1 VPVGY
6 KIQILNRFLE
16 VISDVIRSFLKKNMK
31 KTSMIL
37 CGMMLLASSAMA
49 QVKVIAH
56 RGYWNSPGAAQNSIA
71 AMQNA
76 KKADVWG
83 SEFDVHITT
92 DGIVV
97 VNHDDDIHGIIIEE
111 AKYADIKNLKLAN
124 GEPIATLKSYLEA
137 GKKLAPMQ
145 LILEIKAHQTPER
158 EDRCVKACLDLVKAA
173 GMEKQVDY
181 ISFSM
186 HACEELV
193 KLNPQARVYYLGS
206 DVAPEVIKQ
215 KGFAGI
221 DYYGG
226 ALLKNPNWIKES
238 HDLGMK
244 VNVWTID
251 QMKEIQKCVD
261 SGVDFITTNKPEE
274 AKKIAEGKLSFK

>member
-1 VPVGY
+1 
-6 KIQILNRFLE
+6 
-16 VISDVIRSFLKKNMK
+16 MK

-37 CGMMLLASSAMA
+37 CGLMLMASSAMA

-71 AMQNA
+71 SMRNA
-76 KKADVWG
+76 QKAGAWG

-92 DGIVV
+92 DGVIV
-97 VNHDDDIHGIIIEE
+97 VNHDDDIHGVITED
-111 AKYADIKNLKLAN
+111 AKYEDIKNMKLAN
-124 GEPIATLKSYLEA
+124 GETISTLSEYLKE

-186 HACEELV
+186 HACEEVV
-193 KLNPQARVYYLGS
+193 KQNPQAKVYYLGS
-206 DVAPEVIKQ
+206 DVPPDIIKQ

-226 ALLKNPNWIKES
+226 ALVKNPAWIKQS

-251 QMKEIQKCVD
+251 EMKAIQQCVN
-261 SGVDFITTNKPEE
+261 SGVDFITTDKPEE
-274 AKKIAEGKLSFK
+274 AKKIAEGKLKF

>member
-1 VPVGY
+1 
-6 KIQILNRFLE
+6 
-16 VISDVIRSFLKKNMK
+16 
-31 KTSMIL
+31 
-37 CGMMLLASSAMA
+37 
-49 QVKVIAH
+49 
-56 RGYWNSPGAAQNSIA
+56 
-71 AMQNA
+71 
-76 KKADVWG
+76 
-83 SEFDVHITT
+83 
-92 DGIVV
+92 
-97 VNHDDDIHGIIIEE
+97 
-111 AKYADIKNLKLAN
+111 
-124 GEPIATLKSYLEA
+124 
-137 GKKLAPMQ
+137 MQ

>member
-1 VPVGY
+1 
-6 KIQILNRFLE
+6 
-16 VISDVIRSFLKKNMK
+16 MK

-37 CGMMLLASSAMA
+37 CGMMLLASSALA

-56 RGYWNSPGAAQNSIA
+56 RGYWNSLGAAQNSIV

-238 HDLGMK
+238 HDMGMK

-261 SGVDFITTNKPEE
+261 SGVDFITTNKLEE
-274 AKKIAEGKLSFK
+274 AKKIAEGKLCFK

>member
-1 VPVGY
+1 
-6 KIQILNRFLE
+6 
-16 VISDVIRSFLKKNMK
+16 MK

-37 CGMMLLASSAMA
+37 CGMMLLASSALA

-56 RGYWNSPGAAQNSIA
+56 RGYWNSLGAAQNSIV

-238 HDLGMK
+238 HDMGMK

-251 QMKEIQKCVD
+251 QMKEIQKYVD

>member
-1 VPVGY
+1 
-6 KIQILNRFLE
+6 
-16 VISDVIRSFLKKNMK
+16 MK

-37 CGMMLLASSAMA
+37 CGMMLLASSALA

-56 RGYWNSPGAAQNSIA
+56 RGYWNSLGAAQNSIV

-92 DGIVV
+92 DDIVV

-238 HDLGMK
+238 HDMGMK

-274 AKKIAEGKLSFK
+274 SKKIAEGKLSFK

>member
-1 VPVGY
+1 
-6 KIQILNRFLE
+6 
-16 VISDVIRSFLKKNMK
+16 MK

-56 RGYWNSPGAAQNSIA
+56 RGHWNSQGAAQNSIA

-92 DGIVV
+92 DGTVV
-97 VNHDDDIHGIIIEE
+97 VNHDDDIHGIIIEN

-158 EDRCVKACLDLVKAA
+158 EDRCVKACLDLVKAT

-193 KLNPQARVYYLGS
+193 KLNPQARVYNLGS
-206 DVAPEVIKQ
+206 DVAPKVIKQ

-274 AKKIAEGKLSFK
+274 AKKIAEGKLCFK

>member
-1 VPVGY
+1 
-6 KIQILNRFLE
+6 
-16 VISDVIRSFLKKNMK
+16 
-31 KTSMIL
+31 MIL
-37 CGMMLLASSAMA
+37 CGMMLLASSALA

-56 RGYWNSPGAAQNSIA
+56 RGYWNSPSAAQNSIA

-92 DGIVV
+92 DGTVV
-97 VNHDDDIHGIIIEE
+97 VNHDDDIHGIIIED

-251 QMKEIQKCVD
+251 QMKEIQKCID
-261 SGVDFITTNKPEE
+261 SGVDFVTTNKPEE

>member
-1 VPVGY
+1 MSWFVMFAESAFRGCSSLFD
-6 KIQILNRFLE
+6 II
-16 VISDVIRSFLKKNMK
+16 ISDSVTSIGNEAFLF
-31 KTSMIL
+31 
-37 CGMMLLASSAMA
+37 C
-49 QVKVIAH
+49 
-56 RGYWNSPGAAQNSIA
+56 NSLHSLVLP
-71 AMQNA
+71 
-76 KKADVWG
+76 D
-83 SEFDVHITT
+83 T
-92 DGIVV
+92 VV
-97 VNHDDDIHGIIIEE
+97 VNQDDDIHGIIIEN
-111 AKYADIKNLKLAN
+111 AKYADIKNL
-124 GEPIATLKSYLEA
+124 
-137 GKKLAPMQ
+137 KLAPMQ

-158 EDRCVKACLDLVKAA
+158 EDRCVKACLDLVKAT

-193 KLNPQARVYYLGS
+193 KLNPQARVYNLGS
-206 DVAPEVIKQ
+206 DVAPKVIKQ

-261 SGVDFITTNKPEE
+261 SGVDFITTNKLEE
-274 AKKIAEGKLSFK
+274 AKKIAEGKLNFK

>member
-1 VPVGY
+1 
-6 KIQILNRFLE
+6 
-16 VISDVIRSFLKKNMK
+16 MK
-31 KTSMIL
+31 KISMIV
-37 CGMMLLASSAMA
+37 CGLMLMASSAIA

-56 RGYWNSPGAAQNSIA
+56 RGYWNSPGAAQNTLAS
-71 AMQNA
+71 MRNA
-76 KKADVWG
+76 QEAGAWG

-92 DGIVV
+92 DGEVV
-97 VNHDDDIHGIIIEE
+97 VNHDDDIHGIIIED
-111 AKYADIKNLKLAN
+111 AKYADIKNMQLAN
-124 GEPIATLKSYLEA
+124 GETLATLKSYLET
-137 GKKLAPMQ
+137 GKKLSPMR
-145 LILEIKAHQTPER
+145 LVLEVKAHQTPER

-173 GMEKQVDY
+173 GMEEQVDY

-186 HACEELV
+186 HACEEIV

-206 DVAPEVIKQ
+206 DVAPDIIKA

-226 ALLKNPNWIKES
+226 AILKNPNWIKQS

-251 QMKEIQKCVD
+251 EMKQIQQCVD
-261 SGVDFITTNKPEE
+261 AGVDFITTDKPVE
-274 AKKIAEGKLSFK
+274 AKKIAEGKLKF

>member
-1 VPVGY
+1 
-6 KIQILNRFLE
+6 
-16 VISDVIRSFLKKNMK
+16 
-31 KTSMIL
+31 
-37 CGMMLLASSAMA
+37 
-49 QVKVIAH
+49 
-56 RGYWNSPGAAQNSIA
+56 
-71 AMQNA
+71 
-76 KKADVWG
+76 
-83 SEFDVHITT
+83 
-92 DGIVV
+92 
-97 VNHDDDIHGIIIEE
+97 
-111 AKYADIKNLKLAN
+111 
-124 GEPIATLKSYLEA
+124 
-137 GKKLAPMQ
+137 MQ
-145 LILEIKAHQTPER
+145 LILEVKAHQTPER
-158 EDRCVKACLDLVKAA
+158 EDRCVKACLDLVKAT

-206 DVAPEVIKQ
+206 DVAPKVIKQ

-274 AKKIAEGKLSFK
+274 AKKIAEGKLCFK

>member
-1 VPVGY
+1 
-6 KIQILNRFLE
+6 
-16 VISDVIRSFLKKNMK
+16 MK

-37 CGMMLLASSAMA
+37 CGMMLLASSALA

-56 RGYWNSPGAAQNSIA
+56 RGYWNSLGAAQNSIV

-76 KKADVWG
+76 KKAEVWG

-274 AKKIAEGKLSFK
+274 TKKIAEGKLSFK

>member
-1 VPVGY
+1 
-6 KIQILNRFLE
+6 
-16 VISDVIRSFLKKNMK
+16 MK

-37 CGMMLLASSAMA
+37 CGMMLLASSALA

-56 RGYWNSPGAAQNSIA
+56 RGYWNSLGAAQNSIV

-97 VNHDDDIHGIIIEE
+97 VNHDDDIHGIIIED

-238 HDLGMK
+238 HDMGMK

>member
-1 VPVGY
+1 
-6 KIQILNRFLE
+6 
-16 VISDVIRSFLKKNMK
+16 
-31 KTSMIL
+31 MIL
-37 CGMMLLASSAMA
+37 CGMMLLASSALA

-56 RGYWNSPGAAQNSIA
+56 RGYWNSLGAAQNSIV

-76 KKADVWG
+76 KKAEVWG

>member
-1 VPVGY
+1 
-6 KIQILNRFLE
+6 
-16 VISDVIRSFLKKNMK
+16 MK

-37 CGMMLLASSAMA
+37 CGMMLLASSALA

-56 RGYWNSPGAAQNSIA
+56 RGYWNSLGAAQNSIV

-97 VNHDDDIHGIIIEE
+97 VNHDDDIHGIIIED

-158 EDRCVKACLDLVKAA
+158 EDRCVKACLDQVKAA

-238 HDLGMK
+238 HDMGMK

-274 AKKIAEGKLSFK
+274 AKKIAEGKLCFK

>member
-1 VPVGY
+1 
-6 KIQILNRFLE
+6 
-16 VISDVIRSFLKKNMK
+16 MK

-37 CGMMLLASSAMA
+37 CGMMLLASSALA

-56 RGYWNSPGAAQNSIA
+56 RGYWNSLGAAQNSIV

-76 KKADVWG
+76 KKAEVWG

-206 DVAPEVIKQ
+206 DVAPAVIKQ

>member
-1 VPVGY
+1 
-6 KIQILNRFLE
+6 
-16 VISDVIRSFLKKNMK
+16 MK

-37 CGMMLLASSAMA
+37 CGMMLLASSALA

-56 RGYWNSPGAAQNSIA
+56 RGYWNSLGAAQNSIV

-76 KKADVWG
+76 KKAEVWG

-206 DVAPEVIKQ
+206 DVAPKVIKQ

>member
-1 VPVGY
+1 
-6 KIQILNRFLE
+6 
-16 VISDVIRSFLKKNMK
+16 MK

-37 CGMMLLASSAMA
+37 CGMMLLASSALA

-56 RGYWNSPGAAQNSIA
+56 RGYWNSLGAAQNSIV

>member
-1 VPVGY
+1 MRNDAFG
-6 KIQILNRFLE
+6 IFRH
-16 VISDVIRSFLKKNMK
+16 
-31 KTSMIL
+31 
-37 CGMMLLASSAMA
+37 GSS
-49 QVKVIAH
+49 KGDSH
-56 RGYWNSPGAAQNSIA
+56 RGHWNSQGAAQNSIA

-92 DGIVV
+92 DGTVV
-97 VNHDDDIHGIIIEE
+97 VNHDDDIHGIIIEN

-158 EDRCVKACLDLVKAA
+158 EDRCVKACLDLVKAT

-193 KLNPQARVYYLGS
+193 KLNPQARVYYLAATWLPKS
-206 DVAPEVIKQ
+206 SNRK
-215 KGFAGI
+215 
-221 DYYGG
+221 
-226 ALLKNPNWIKES
+226 ALPASTTMVVPSSKIRTGLKR
-238 HDLGMK
+238 
-244 VNVWTID
+244 V
-251 QMKEIQKCVD
+251 
-261 SGVDFITTNKPEE
+261 TTW
-274 AKKIAEGKLSFK
+274 A

>member
-1 VPVGY
+1 
-6 KIQILNRFLE
+6 
-16 VISDVIRSFLKKNMK
+16 
-31 KTSMIL
+31 
-37 CGMMLLASSAMA
+37 
-49 QVKVIAH
+49 
-56 RGYWNSPGAAQNSIA
+56 
-71 AMQNA
+71 
-76 KKADVWG
+76 
-83 SEFDVHITT
+83 
-92 DGIVV
+92 
-97 VNHDDDIHGIIIEE
+97 
-111 AKYADIKNLKLAN
+111 
-124 GEPIATLKSYLEA
+124 
-137 GKKLAPMQ
+137 MQ

-158 EDRCVKACLDLVKAA
+158 EDRCVKACLDLVKAT

-193 KLNPQARVYYLGS
+193 KLNPQARVYNLGS
-206 DVAPEVIKQ
+206 DVAPKVIKQ

-261 SGVDFITTNKPEE
+261 SGVDFITTNKLEE
-274 AKKIAEGKLSFK
+274 AKKIAEGKLNFK

>member
-1 VPVGY
+1 
-6 KIQILNRFLE
+6 
-16 VISDVIRSFLKKNMK
+16 MK

-56 RGYWNSPGAAQNSIA
+56 RGYWNSPDAAQNSIA

-92 DGIVV
+92 DGTVV
-97 VNHDDDIHGIIIEE
+97 VNHDDDIHGIIIED

-206 DVAPEVIKQ
+206 DVAPKVIKQ
-215 KGFAGI
+215 KGFSGI

-251 QMKEIQKCVD
+251 QMKEIQKCID

>member
-1 VPVGY
+1 
-6 KIQILNRFLE
+6 
-16 VISDVIRSFLKKNMK
+16 
-31 KTSMIL
+31 MIL
-37 CGMMLLASSAMA
+37 CGMMLLASSALA

-56 RGYWNSPGAAQNSIA
+56 RGYWNSLGAAQNSIV

-76 KKADVWG
+76 KKAEVWG

-206 DVAPEVIKQ
+206 DVAPKVIKQ

>member
-1 VPVGY
+1 
-6 KIQILNRFLE
+6 
-16 VISDVIRSFLKKNMK
+16 MK

-37 CGMMLLASSAMA
+37 CGMMLLASSALA

-56 RGYWNSPGAAQNSIA
+56 RGYWNSLGAAQNSIV

-238 HDLGMK
+238 HDMGMK

-251 QMKEIQKCVD
+251 QMKEI
-261 SGVDFITTNKPEE
+261 
-274 AKKIAEGKLSFK
+274 

>member
-1 VPVGY
+1 
-6 KIQILNRFLE
+6 
-16 VISDVIRSFLKKNMK
+16 MK

-37 CGMMLLASSAMA
+37 CGMMLLASSALA

-56 RGYWNSPGAAQNSIA
+56 RGYWNSLGAAQNSIV

-238 HDLGMK
+238 HDMGMK

>member
-1 VPVGY
+1 
-6 KIQILNRFLE
+6 
-16 VISDVIRSFLKKNMK
+16 MK

-56 RGYWNSPGAAQNSIA
+56 RGHWNSQGAAQNSIA

-83 SEFDVHITT
+83 SEFDVHI
-92 DGIVV
+92 
-97 VNHDDDIHGIIIEE
+97 IEN

-158 EDRCVKACLDLVKAA
+158 EDRCVKACLDLVKAT

-206 DVAPEVIKQ
+206 DVAPKVIKQ

>member
-1 VPVGY
+1 
-6 KIQILNRFLE
+6 
-16 VISDVIRSFLKKNMK
+16 
-31 KTSMIL
+31 MIL

-56 RGYWNSPGAAQNSIA
+56 RGYWNCPGAAQNSIA

-97 VNHDDDIHGIIIEE
+97 VNHDDDIHGIIIED

-206 DVAPEVIKQ
+206 DVAPKIIKQ

-274 AKKIAEGKLSFK
+274 AKKIAEGKLNFK